1 MWSGPTSVDD
11 QESLLKHGKSLMIAV
26 RMEKG
31 PTIMLQSGAWF
42 DFSNPASSNFTIE
55 DVAHGLA
62 NICRYAGQCRRFY
75 SVAEHSMLV
84 SETAVGFELEAL
96 LHDAA
101 EAFMGDIT
109 RPLKQ
114 MLPEYKNIENGVEEA
129 ILMRFGLTIP
139 LPLGIKDADLRVLAA
154 EQSQIMPRGTDDWA
168 REQNVVPAPIIVR
181 HLGPEEAKRAF
192 LDRYERLHRLQGSR
206 QVPNSL
212 GNSAPGATSGK
223 R

>member
-1 MWSGPTSVDD
+1 
-11 QESLLKHGKSLMIAV
+11 MIAV

-42 DFSNPASSNFTIE
+42 DFGAPASSNFTIE

-62 NICRYAGQCRRFY
+62 NICRYSGQCRRFY

-84 SETAVGFELEAL
+84 SETAIGFELEAL

-101 EAFMGDIT
+101 EAFIGDIT

-114 MLPEYKNIENGVEEA
+114 MLPEYKKIENEVEEA
-129 ILMRFGLTIP
+129 ILMRFGLTTP
-139 LPLGIKDADLRVLAA
+139 LPLEVKDADLRVLAA
-154 EQSQIMPRGTDDWA
+154 EQSQIMPQGTDDWA
-168 REQNVVPAPIIVR
+168 REQNVVPAPVIVR
-181 HLGPEEAKRAF
+181 HLEPEQAKHAF
-192 LDRYERLHRLQGSR
+192 LDRYERLHPLHASCQSLVVPGSLR
-206 QVPNSL
+206 T
-212 GNSAPGATSGK
+212 AATGGK

>member
-1 MWSGPTSVDD
+1 
-11 QESLLKHGKSLMIAV
+11 MIAV

-42 DFSNPASSNFTIE
+42 DFGAPASSNFTIE
-55 DVAHGLA
+55 DIAHGLA

-75 SVAEHSMLV
+75 SVAEHSLLV
-84 SETAVGFELEAL
+84 SETAVGLELEAL

-114 MLPEYKNIENGVEEA
+114 MLPEYTKIEKNVEA
-129 ILMRFGLTIP
+129 AVLRKFGLNSP
-139 LPLGIKDADLRVLAA
+139 LPPGVKEADLRVLAA
-154 EQSQIMPRGTDDWA
+154 EQSQIMPPGTDDWA
-168 REQNVVPAPIIVR
+168 RKQNVEPASVVVR
-181 HLGPEEAKRAF
+181 HLEPEQAKRAF
-192 LDRYERLHRLQGSR
+192 LDRYEHLRTLPRVR
-206 QVPNSL
+206 QSVI
-212 GNSAPGATSGK
+212 APGAFRSVVTGGK

>member
-1 MWSGPTSVDD
+1 V
-11 QESLLKHGKSLMIAV
+11 IAV
-26 RMEKG
+26 RIGKG

-42 DFSNPASSNFTIE
+42 DFGAPASSDFTIE

-75 SVAEHSMLV
+75 SVAEHSILV
-84 SETAVGFELEAL
+84 SDTAVGFELEAL

-114 MLPEYKNIENGVEEA
+114 MLPEYKKIENDVEAA
-129 ILMRFGLTIP
+129 ILTKFGLTAPIP
-139 LPLGIKDADLRVLAA
+139 MGVKDADLRVLAA
-154 EQSQIMPRGTDDWA
+154 EQSQIMPQGTDEWV
-168 REQNVVPAPIIVR
+168 REQNVVPAPVTVR
-181 HLGPEEAKRAF
+181 HLGPEQAKRAF
-192 LDRYERLHRLQGSR
+192 LDRYERLHLAYRSRQSPIAPGSR
-206 QVPNSL
+206 RAAAA
-212 GNSAPGATSGK
+212 GGK